1 MVFFILNV
9 WRLELLEIK
18 LVLHWKLVDKALAAA
33 NYCPRIGYSSQNPII
48 HQADRKKRNTILG
61 NVSTTIIYPSF
72 DFLLHNRNEE
82 VFKMPT
88 IQFRNKNKGVKK
100 RTILQFIEFIFP
112 TYEPRPSVEFHLG
125 TSTRKNYC
133 RVRGK
138 RLWARK
144 ALALIWAFSLRH
156 LFTLIEKQTAQI
168 DQRVVLQLWRGG
180 DPAERFKNWLGH
192 GLPHFLGEIGLT

>member
-1 MVFFILNV
+1 MILSTFSKCQHFNSAIKRGKVKNHLAIYWVHFSYV
-9 WRLELLEIK
+9 W
-18 LVLHWKLVDKALAAA
+18 
-33 NYCPRIGYSSQNPII
+33 
-48 HQADRKKRNTILG
+48 T
-61 NVSTTIIYPSF
+61 
-72 DFLLHNRNEE
+72 
-82 VFKMPT
+82 PT
-88 IQFRNKNKGVKK
+88 F
-100 RTILQFIEFIFP
+100 
-112 TYEPRPSVEFHLG
+112 SWFHLG

-192 GLPHFLGEIGLT
+192 SLPHFLFSWNRVNIADKKRLDEAQLSRYVPPEMRRRRRRWRSPFDSAIHNGEKTSLKL